1 MQVRDRLIK
10 LVGEGNKQIEIYGD
24 MITNEAA
31 CTRFLRGGKGNVN
44 KAVDMFKAHLE
55 WRIRYNLETIVDEDF
70 SDLRVHEELYWGGCD
85 KDGVMT
91 LMWQLRKHDAK
102 RTDAKRFVR
111 FFVHQIES
119 GLRTCPSY
127 PNGQFNILV
136 DLDKVVS
143 ARTPPH
149 TLHTQIT

>member
-1 MQVRDRLIK
+1 VQVRDK
-10 LVGEGNKQIEIYGD
+10 LAELVRDGNTQVELFGD
-24 MITNEAA
+24 MITDEAA
-31 CTRFLRGGKGNVN
+31 CTRFLRSGKGNVS

-55 WRIRYNLETIVDEDF
+55 WRIKYKLECIVDEDF
-70 SDLRVHEELYWGGCD
+70 SDLKAHNELYWSGND

-119 GLRTCPSY
+119 GLRTCASY

-143 ARTPPH
+143 SR
-149 TLHTQIT
+149 L

>member
-1 MQVRDRLIK
+1 MQVRDKLIK
-10 LVGEGNKQIEIYGD
+10 LVRDGNTQIERFGD
-24 MITNEAA
+24 MITDEKA
-31 CTRFLRGGKGNVN
+31 CTRFLRGGKGNVG

-70 SDLRVHEELYWGGCD
+70 SDLKGHGEVYWGGCD

-119 GLRTCPSY
+119 GLRTCESY
-127 PNGQFNILV
+127 PNGQFNIMV

-143 ARTPPH
+143 PVLRV
-149 TLHTQIT
+149 